1 MELYCSLL
9 KSCLLKGLS
18 SGNSANLSEGDNEE
32 AQGKTMAQG
41 REHNSWSK
49 ELWIDLIWFLGSV
62 SFNFALL
69 LPVNSCNNIKE

>member
-1 MELYCSLL
+1 MTF
-9 KSCLLKGLS
+9 KRKH
-18 SGNSANLSEGDNEE
+18 
-32 AQGKTMAQG
+32 MAKPWLG